1 MIVSKR
7 LMLAALQALEADL
20 SQRDD
25 LEKHPAVIYA
35 AECRNIRFGLSCYSD
50 DVIITSSRIR
60 LPGEK

>member
-20 SQRDD
+20 AARTDSDQVA
-25 LEKHPAVIYA
+25 AVIYA
-35 AECRNIRFGLSCYSD
+35 AECRNVRFALSCYSD
-50 DVIITSSRIR
+50 DVIITSSRIK